1 MKSKLTTLAVLLT
14 IVGFIYTEGS
24 STTVS
29 TDNGKCTL
37 EVETVDVDVP
47 LSPSVCG
54 QSSIT
59 ITSVKRGFCK
69 NNGNNCASMHWRH
82 TKTLHEQCCLA
93 KNATTVT
100 GTIGVSGSGC
110 SDTVTYRFT
119 NVTDCKCKYIQGSTL
134 A

>member
-82 TKTLHEQCCLA
+82 TETLHEQCCLA